1 MRVFFSAISGNAID
15 TATFL
20 LNRNLPL
27 RTTIIGIPLIS
38 LILFTFFFFTGES
51 IIDVANHA
59 ISRNQE
65 MRAKAMS
72 LALEQILEETRNQL
86 RILASGSM
94 DRDVMVK
101 RLGIRS
107 QTNDLPIREV
117 AYTGITLQTRYVLL
131 NYGGGIIALPSTA
144 EANTASNPFQS
155 MATDLPR
162 DAVSVGQPQEVGYTL
177 VPVGDKMQNL
187 TFYVLRFSTAVYD
200 ENGNQAGFLL
210 LSLDLTALRDK
221 LSLLSSESSALS
233 SGDAGIRSMF
243 FDHNGWI
250 LFQSEDAAD
259 EKYRDYPL
267 RSDDIRAGLNGDI
280 GRPAFSLAF
289 RPSSQNRGYWSM
301 VESVK
306 ERKSGHITLDEPG
319 EKWFTGYT
327 RAESVSY
334 APVTFH
340 PGPDVPTVVVGG
352 VGLLDTNFTRENY
365 NLKILGSYALC
376 FILCLTFLGLT
387 IWFLVRGMSR
397 RICAISDQIS
407 QRNARNGVDPLDL
420 PPMPIELESLR
431 ASINA
436 LLGRLRRAKQ
446 KRASAVGE
454 RASRLLSEP
463 AKGMPDPQSLK
474 DRLLVGDSPA
484 MGRLMGQIE
493 KAAGVSAD
501 VLIIGETG
509 TGKELVS
516 RAIHM
521 GSSRAGRPFIP
532 INCGALDE
540 NLLMDTLFGHV
551 KGAFTDAKENRKGAF
566 LAAEGGTL
574 MLDEIGNATPR
585 VQQALLRALSIRQIR
600 PLGSDQDIPFDT
612 RIIAAT
618 NADLLKDGQDGS
630 FRSDLYFRLAVIAI
644 HTPPLR
650 RRREDIPALV
660 VHFMAQAMA
669 DGSNG
674 VGRPMPAISR
684 GALEKLSQHAW
695 PGNVRELRNTILRAL
710 TFCHSDVLQ
719 AEDIL
724 IDAGD
729 AAPPRPN
736 AQGTSSPASGRSHP
750 RFERNRK
757 KSAAP
762 AERAGADGENA
773 RSPAEAAHG
782 DGGVATEEQLA
793 GLNGRQLAM
802 VEQIIDRGAMSR
814 QEYQDIAGGIAMR
827 TAQYDLTFMVQRGL
841 VFREG
846 RGPALRYRPAVRR
859 LPQAAQ
865 SRRKKGERS

>member
-1 MRVFFSAISGNAID
+1 
-15 TATFL
+15 
-20 LNRNLPL
+20 
-27 RTTIIGIPLIS
+27 
-38 LILFTFFFFTGES
+38 
-51 IIDVANHA
+51 
-59 ISRNQE
+59 
-65 MRAKAMS
+65 MS

-86 RILASGSM
+86 RILATGAM
-94 DRDVMVK
+94 DCEVMSK
-101 RLGIRS
+101 RLSIRS

-117 AYTGITLQTRYVLL
+117 AYTGINPRIRYALL
-131 NYGGGIIALPSTA
+131 SYEGNIIGLPATA

-155 MATDLPR
+155 MVTDLPR
-162 DAVSVGQPQEVGYTL
+162 DAVSIGQPQEVGYTL

-200 ENGNQAGFLL
+200 ENGNKTGFLL

-221 LSLLSSESSALS
+221 LSALSSETSTLND
-233 SGDAGIRSMF
+233 GGTNIRSMF

-250 LFQSEDAAD
+250 LFQSEDTAD
-259 EKYRDYPL
+259 EKHHDYPL
-267 RSDDIRAGLNGDI
+267 RSDDIRAGLHGDI

-289 RPSSQNRGYWSM
+289 RPSSQNMDYWSM

-306 ERKSGHITLDEPG
+306 EKKSGHITLDAPG

-327 RAESVSY
+327 RAERVSY

-340 PGPDVPTVVVGG
+340 PGADIPPVVVGG
-352 VGLLDTNFTRENY
+352 VGMLDTNFTRENY
-365 NLKILGSYALC
+365 NLKIFSSYVLC

-397 RICAISDQIS
+397 RICAIADQIA
-407 QRNARNGVDPLDL
+407 QRNARNSVDPLNL
-420 PPMPIELESLR
+420 PPMPIELERLR

-436 LLGRLRRAKQ
+436 LLGRLRRAKA
-446 KRASAVGE
+446 KRASTVGE
-454 RASRLLSEP
+454 RASRILAEP
-463 AKGMPDPQSLK
+463 AKGMPDPQSLRG
-474 DRLLVGDSPA
+474 RLLVGDSPV
-484 MGRLMGQIE
+484 MTRLLGQIE
-493 KAAGVSAD
+493 KAARVSAD

-521 GSSRAGRPFIP
+521 SSVRAGHPFIT

-551 KGAFTDAKENRKGAF
+551 KGAFTEAKQNRKGAF

-630 FRSDLYFRLAVIAI
+630 FRSDLYYRLAVIAI

-650 RRREDIPALV
+650 KRREDIPALV
-660 VHFMAQAMA
+660 VHFMAQATA
-669 DGSNG
+669 DDKKGIA
-674 VGRPMPAISR
+674 RPMPAISR
-684 GALEKLSQHAW
+684 GALEKLSQYAW

-710 TFCHSDVLQ
+710 TFCHRDVLQ
-719 AEDIL
+719 AEDIV
-724 IDAGD
+724 IDADDG
-729 AAPPRPN
+729 AQPPHN
-736 AQGTSSPASGRSHP
+736 AQLSSSDAPGRTQP
-750 RFERNRK
+750 RFARNRTK
-757 KSAAP
+757 GAVSAEASP
-762 AERAGADGENA
+762 ADGE
-773 RSPAEAAHG
+773 G
-782 DGGVATEEQLA
+782 DASVATEGQLA

-802 VEQIIDRGAMSR
+802 VEQIIDRGSMSR

-841 VFREG
+841 VLREG
-846 RGPALRYRPAVRR
+846 RGPSLRYKPAVRR
-859 LPQAAQ
+859 LPPAAQ